1 MAAASI
7 APSQTD
13 EAPAIITGSDSG
25 NSGRPEFARSVL
37 TPDDLSLNLG
47 VISINAGLAF
57 ATLLLLVLSSELFN
71 KTVEEN
77 HYTLARWFKPAW
89 SPFAGFWGA
98 LSEGWQKSA
107 GNSWLSVLAPAIA
120 VLGLA
125 ALIYGV
131 LEPGFGFNEK
141 SLVMIIAIVATV
153 GIVTY
158 WYNGG
163 QIIVSQGLFRMDA
176 AIKLFPIGV
185 LIAGVCVLFSRLD
198 GFQPGIIYGF
208 IASAVVVGSIEPNR
222 EQNGKIIF
230 FPALALLALCVVAW
244 LLISPFRDLAND
256 HSSLWAAV
264 PESVAVGVFVGALES
279 TFFQMI
285 PIRYLDG
292 HKIWS
297 WNKAAWVVVAGT
309 TAFLFWDVLLRDQ
322 SSSMSSITKAT
333 PIAAIIAMVA
343 CFLLSVCFYA
353 FFRLRGPDI
362 APEAEAA

>member
-1 MAAASI
+1 M
-7 APSQTD
+7 
-13 EAPAIITGSDSG
+13 
-25 NSGRPEFARSVL
+25 
-37 TPDDLSLNLG
+37 
-47 VISINAGLAF
+47 
-57 ATLLLLVLSSELFN
+57 LSSELFN

-77 HYTLARWFKPAW
+77 HYTLAKWFKPVT
-89 SPFAGFWGA
+89 SPFAGVWGA
-98 LSEGWQKSA
+98 LTKSWQMSA
-107 GNSWLSVLAPAIA
+107 GNSWLNAIAPTIA

-141 SLVMIIAIVATV
+141 SLVMIVAIVATV

-163 QIIVSQGLFRMDA
+163 QILVSERLFRMDA
-176 AIKLFPIGV
+176 VIKLFPIGV

-208 IASAVVVGSIEPNR
+208 IASAAVIGSMEPNR

-244 LLISPFRDLAND
+244 LLISPFRDLATD

-292 HKIWS
+292 HKVWS
-297 WNKAAWVVVAGT
+297 WNKAAWVVVAGI

-322 SSSMSSITKAT
+322 SSSMSSINKAT
-333 PIAAIIAMVA
+333 PLAAIIAMVA
-343 CFLLSVCFYA
+343 CFLLSLGFYA
-353 FFRLRGPDI
+353 FFRLRGPDVE
-362 APEAEAA
+362 PGAEAVA